1 MLYFRSYCCRNFIII
16 EMLILNIELVSNA
29 YTNAALLI
37 LAFFAVMVHE
47 VCKLTDSELLSQV
60 LMSQNLP

>member
-37 LAFFAVMVHE
+37 LACFAVMVHE